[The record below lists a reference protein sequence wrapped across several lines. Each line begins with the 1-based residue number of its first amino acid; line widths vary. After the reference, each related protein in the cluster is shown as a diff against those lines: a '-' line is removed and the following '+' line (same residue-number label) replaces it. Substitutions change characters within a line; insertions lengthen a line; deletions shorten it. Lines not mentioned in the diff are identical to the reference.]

1 MTAPIPGYVLRSRE
15 SLPDDAPAYP
25 CAGYSDCDATVE
37 RRGGMCVG
45 CSTRLDTARD
55 HAEYDDRIFWS

>member
-1 MTAPIPGYVLRSRE
+1 MKHCSCPECATERT
-15 SLPDDAPAYP
+15 DAPLYP
-25 CAGYSDCDATVE
+25 CAGYSDCEATVE

-55 HAEYDDRIFWS
+55 HSEWADREFSR